1 MPATLFVVHG
11 SHPCATVRKAFELK
25 GVDVRVVELPP
36 PSHAVLMR
44 LGFPG
49 RTVPGVRFAD
59 GERVQGS
66 TKILRALERRVPEPR
81 LFTSP
86 EVKEAERWGEEVLQP
101 IARRVLWPAF
111 GRHPE
116 AIYDFQEGQ
125 RAPKLPR
132 RVVLAVAPAIVAAE
146 RRLNQATDEAAR
158 ADLQALPDHLDRIDA
173 WLADGLL
180 GGEGPNAADLQIAPT
195 LGLLATVGDV
205 RALIAGRP
213 AEAFASRWFEPP
225 PGAIP
230 AGVLPPEWLP
240 AAPAPAPSAVG

>member
-11 SHPCATVRKAFELK
+11 SHPCATAHKAFELK
-25 GVDVRVVELPP
+25 GVPVRVVELPP

-81 LFTSP
+81 LYTSP
-86 EVKEAERWGEEVLQP
+86 EVEEAERWGDEVLQP
-101 IARRVLWPAF
+101 IARRVLWQAL

-116 AIYDFQEGQ
+116 AIYGFQEGQ

-132 RVVLAVAPAIVAAE
+132 AVVKAAAPAIVAAE
-146 RRLNQATDEAAR
+146 RRMNEATEEATR
-158 ADLQALPDHLDRIDA
+158 ADLQALPGHLDRIDA
-173 WLADGLL
+173 WLADGVL
-180 GGEGPNAADLQIAPT
+180 GGERPNAADLQIAPT
-195 LGLLATVGDV
+195 LGLLSTVGDV
-205 RALIAGRP
+205 RPLIASRP
-213 AEAFASRWFEPP
+213 AGAFAHRWFDPL
-225 PGAIP
+225 PGEIP

-240 AAPAPAPSAVG
+240 AAPVPSPVG